1 MQLSS
6 GTSYSIRPSNNLF
19 PSAHGQTILH
29 NCGVIYSWCKWS
41 LLGPV
46 FKLWKKKTVNCILW
60 YLSMR
65 TFCRQELIRFAT
77 SGQLS
82 LLTYSKKGNKNKMF
96 SDCIMRKQTSIDT
109 SCLLSECKATG
120 NSYDIANIL
129 YYKEGSTNYKY
140 SII

>member
-1 MQLSS
+1 
-6 GTSYSIRPSNNLF
+6 
-19 PSAHGQTILH
+19 
-29 NCGVIYSWCKWS
+29 
-41 LLGPV
+41 
-46 FKLWKKKTVNCILW
+46 
-60 YLSMR
+60 MR

-77 SGQLS
+77 RGQLS

>member
-1 MQLSS
+1 
-6 GTSYSIRPSNNLF
+6 
-19 PSAHGQTILH
+19 
-29 NCGVIYSWCKWS
+29 
-41 LLGPV
+41 
-46 FKLWKKKTVNCILW
+46 
-60 YLSMR
+60 MR

-82 LLTYSKKGNKNKMF
+82 LLTYSKKGNKNKTF

-120 NSYDIANIL
+120 NSYDIAIPNIL
-129 YYKEGSTNYKY
+129 YYKERSTNYKY

>member
-1 MQLSS
+1 
-6 GTSYSIRPSNNLF
+6 
-19 PSAHGQTILH
+19 
-29 NCGVIYSWCKWS
+29 
-41 LLGPV
+41 
-46 FKLWKKKTVNCILW
+46 
-60 YLSMR
+60 MR

-129 YYKEGSTNYKY
+129 YYKEGSTNYIKY
-140 SII
+140 STI

>member
-1 MQLSS
+1 MV
-6 GTSYSIRPSNNLF
+6 PFNENLLQ
-19 PSAHGQTILH
+19 AGINKVCNKRT
-29 NCGVIYSWCKWS
+29 VISPD
-41 LLGPV
+41 L
-46 FKLWKKKTVNCILW
+46 
-60 YLSMR
+60 
-65 TFCRQELIRFAT
+65 Q
-77 SGQLS
+77 
-82 LLTYSKKGNKNKMF
+82 KKGNKNKMF